1 MTREEK
7 YKADF
12 EACVDDLKDPLIK
25 VAKGYDIDVMI
36 SALYE
41 IGMRLSLLKYGTMGS
56 FGLLADVLHTF
67 TTAGPLIDEMQKVQE
82 RTGDT
87 LDSIFIKLKD
97 KQTNP
102 MTKH

>member
-1 MTREEK
+1 
-7 YKADF
+7 
-12 EACVDDLKDPLIK
+12 
-25 VAKGYDIDVMI
+25 
-36 SALYE
+36 
-41 IGMRLSLLKYGTMGS
+41 MGS

-102 MTKH
+102 KTKH

>member
-1 MTREEK
+1 MTKEDK
-7 YKADF
+7 YRADF

-25 VAKGYDIDVMI
+25 VARGYDVDVMI

-67 TTAGPLIDEMQKVQE
+67 TTAGPLIDEMQKIQE

-87 LDSIFIKLKD
+87 MDSIFVKLR
-97 KQTNP
+97 KQKETS
-102 MTKH
+102 TKH

>member
-7 YKADF
+7 YRADF

-25 VAKGYDIDVMI
+25 VARGYDVDVMI

-67 TTAGPLIDEMQKVQE
+67 TTAGPLIDEMQKIQE

-87 LDSIFIKLKD
+87 MDSIFVKLR
-97 KQTNP
+97 KQKETS
-102 MTKH
+102 TKH